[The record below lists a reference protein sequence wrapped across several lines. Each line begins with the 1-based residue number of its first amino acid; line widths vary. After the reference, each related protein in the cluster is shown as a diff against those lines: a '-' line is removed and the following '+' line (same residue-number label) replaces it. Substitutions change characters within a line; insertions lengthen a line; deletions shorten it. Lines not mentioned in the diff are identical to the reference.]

1 MPLKSFK
8 GSKEI
13 TIYGPIQAISKLM
26 LRFYSLNVT
35 FQVDGTEYGLKD
47 LPHSE
52 RNKFT
57 IRKNSA
63 AVEVVLDNSVKI
75 KYDGNH
81 RAIICVPNECGR
93 NLTGVCGNFDGLP
106 WNDLRTKSGK
116 MAADTKFIGHEELG
130 DSWKIDPTYEK
141 YLTYK

>member
-1 MPLKSFK
+1 M
-8 GSKEI
+8 
-13 TIYGPIQAISKLM
+13 
-26 LRFYSLNVT
+26 
-35 FQVDGTEYGLKD
+35 DGTEYGLKD

-81 RAIICVPNECGR
+81 RAIICVPNDCGR

-116 MAADTKFIGHEELG
+116 MAADTKFKGHEELG
-130 DSWKIDPTYEK
+130 DSWKIDPTYGNTK
-141 YLTYK
+141 HISNICSGSSNCSSGSVIVLCLGVVNKFS